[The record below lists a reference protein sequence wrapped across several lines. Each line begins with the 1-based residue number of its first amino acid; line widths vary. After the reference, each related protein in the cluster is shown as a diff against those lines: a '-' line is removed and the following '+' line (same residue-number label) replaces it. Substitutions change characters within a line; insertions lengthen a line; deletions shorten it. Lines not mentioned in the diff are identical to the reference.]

1 MNVLIAC
8 AFDLP
13 CSAPSYADFEVFFD
27 PTSYTVSEDMNV
39 TLVLRVSTSD
49 FSFPFTVT
57 VNTIDITAVAE
68 VDYVPGGYTV
78 SFQPGQNE
86 VTLDVPTMDDN
97 IVEMVEMYSAII
109 ASTSVDRVLIGSS
122 DMANITIQDNDGTYI
137 HINCMN
143 QSKSHQSILSTQF
156 HLIPYPLSLSQ
167 SNDDSDTSD
176 MFI

>member
-1 MNVLIAC
+1 M
-8 AFDLP
+8 
-13 CSAPSYADFEVFFD
+13 
-27 PTSYTVSEDMNV
+27 

-57 VNTIDITAVAE
+57 VNTTDITAVAGE
-68 VDYVPGGYTV
+68 DYAPRGYTV

-86 VTLDVPTMDDN
+86 ATLDVPTMDDN

-109 ASTSVDRVLIGSS
+109 TSTSVDRVLIGSS
-122 DMANITIQDNDGTYI
+122 NMANITIQDNDGTYI
-137 HINCMN
+137 QYCMN

-156 HLIPYPLSLSQ
+156 HVIPYPLSLSQ